1 MTDTHNLSALA
12 MRTRAVA
19 KLEERSEHYA
29 KKKQKHSIL
38 EECNVTDHERYAEC
52 EMATNYAIGDILA
65 LPLEADPAALVAEAL
80 RLPEVR
86 ALVET
91 MAGLKRIVE
100 EIDGAMNHGTWRD
113 EKGMRL
119 KDTPE
124 WVSAYAA
131 LAVIKELK
139 I

>member
-1 MTDTHNLSALA
+1 MSEAPERIWAFYTPDDFDDTATITAYEMVQHGGQEYRRADLPPTLSAA
-12 MRTRAVA
+12 M
-19 KLEERSEHYA
+19 E
-29 KKKQKHSIL
+29 
-38 EECNVTDHERYAEC
+38 
-52 EMATNYAIGDILA
+52 
-65 LPLEADPAALVAEAL
+65 
-80 RLPEVR
+80 LPEVR

>member
-1 MTDTHNLSALA
+1 MTDTPHIEALA
-12 MRTRAVA
+12 MRTAAADEV
-19 KLEERSEHYA
+19 LSVELGFY
-29 KKKQKHSIL
+29 
-38 EECNVTDHERYAEC
+38 DG
-52 EMATNYAIGDILA
+52 IGGDWHPHDRKDLMQHAASAILA

-131 LAVIKELK
+131 LAAIKEPK
-139 I
+139 T